1 MAGNAKRAGEWAH
14 TYFASGWVV
23 GGGVLEG
30 VDVEGLE
37 RLLRKRSRLLSK
49 DLGPEAAVV
58 ASEAGA
64 EASSGRV

>member
-1 MAGNAKRAGEWAH
+1 MVTH

-23 GGGVLEG
+23 GGGVLEV

-49 DLGPEAAVV
+49 DLGPEAAAVV
-58 ASEAGA
+58 TSEVGA
-64 EASSGRV
+64 EASSARV